1 MPEPTR
7 PQPVTDPDFPDLV
20 GVEGGPLI
28 PCKVVEFTATTAPTT
43 RVEGAEG
50 MNATYEQTRQYVI
63 RYRPKPIEATYMT
76 GVSDEE
82 IVRARQAV
90 LETALQIV
98 DEQADKPARLP
109 TVIVGQEPTPEH
121 LLVVRAYRHAHGQPT
136 VQYGLP
142 RAAEVNQAVTWWNQR
157 QETQRD

>member
-7 PQPVTDPDFPDLV
+7 PQPVTDPDFPDLIAI
-20 GVEGGPLI
+20 EGGPLI
-28 PCKVVEFTATTAPTT
+28 PCKVVQIEATTAPTR
-43 RVEGAEG
+43 RVEGVG
-50 MNATYEQTRQYVI
+50 DLDATYEQTRQYVI
-63 RYRPKPIEATYMT
+63 RVRPKPVEVTYMA

-82 IVRARQAV
+82 YQRARQAV

-109 TVIVGQEPTPEH
+109 TVIVGQDPTPEH

-136 VQYGLP
+136 VQDGPL
-142 RAAEVNQAVTWWNQR
+142 RAAEVNQAVTWWNQQ
-157 QETQRD
+157 QEKQRD